1 MTHEIIRSLET
12 IQDQVKQELLSVR
25 KYRAYLAIGQAI
37 EEISEVEEIARSLN
51 GIRSQVVDHL
61 HDVREYRALLAV
73 QKSVLDISE
82 VLGLLEESSRK
93 PAEAASG
100 NGAAPA
106 PADQPLD
113 DSQTSASVTAAAT
126 PSEPV
131 AVAPPPAPSSV
142 TMVDQTSEP
151 EQPPESATKAVEAT
165 SAHAAHEGDAA
176 SPSAMDAIGHSPF
189 LSSKVMTDHG
199 HEYEQPREPTGETV
213 EIAAPHVAH
222 EGEAA
227 SRSEMEAIEH
237 PPSPAAAAM
246 AAHAHEQE
254 QPRQPPEQTAE
265 HAASGE
271 AHEGAAAEGE
281 DIGIAKVA

>member
-25 KYRAYLAIGQAI
+25 TYRAYVAVGQAI
-37 EEISEVEEIARSLN
+37 EEISEVEEIVRSLN
-51 GIRSQVVDHL
+51 GIRSQVVDRL
-61 HDVREYRALLAV
+61 HDVREYRALLAI

-93 PAEAASG
+93 RAEVASG
-100 NGAAPA
+100 SGVAPA
-106 PADQPLD
+106 PAGQPVD
-113 DSQTSASVTAAAT
+113 DSKTSTTVAAAAT
-126 PSEPV
+126 PAETV
-131 AVAPPPAPSSV
+131 AVAQSPTASSA

-151 EQPPESATKAVEAT
+151 ERSLEPTGETVEAV
-165 SAHAAHEGDAA
+165 SANATHEGDAA

-199 HEYEQPREPTGETV
+199 HEHEQPREPTSEAV
-213 EIAAPHVAH
+213 EIATPHVAH

-227 SRSEMEAIEH
+227 SGSEMEAIERS
-237 PPSPAAAAM
+237 PSPATAAM
-246 AAHAHEQE
+246 ADHTYEQE
-254 QPRQPPEQTAE
+254 QPQQPAEQTAE
-265 HAASGE
+265 HAASG
-271 AHEGAAAEGE
+271 EGAAAEGE

>member
-25 KYRAYLAIGQAI
+25 TYRAYLAVGQAI
-37 EEISEVEEIARSLN
+37 EEISEVEEIVRSLN
-51 GIRSQVVDHL
+51 GIRSQVVDRL

-93 PAEAASG
+93 RAQAESG

-106 PADQPLD
+106 QADQPVE
-113 DSQTSASVTAAAT
+113 DSQTSASVADAAT
-126 PSEPV
+126 PSEPS
-131 AVAPPPAPSSV
+131 AVAPSPAPLSATV
-142 TMVDQTSEP
+142 VDQTTEP
-151 EQPPESATKAVEAT
+151 EQPPEPAAKAVEAT

-189 LSSKVMTDHG
+189 LSSKVLTDHG
-199 HEYEQPREPTGETV
+199 HEYEQPREPTSEAV
-213 EIAAPHVAH
+213 EMAAPHVAH
-222 EGEAA
+222 EGDAA
-227 SRSEMEAIEH
+227 SHSEMEAIEH
-237 PPSPAAAAM
+237 PPSPATAVM
-246 AAHAHEQE
+246 ADHAHEQE
-254 QPRQPPEQTAE
+254 QPRQPLEQTAG
-265 HAASGE
+265 HAASSE

-281 DIGIAKVA
+281 DIEIAKVA

>member
-12 IQDQVKQELLSVR
+12 IQNQVKQELLSLR
-25 KYRAYLAIGQAI
+25 TYRAYLAVGQAI
-37 EEISEVEEIARSLN
+37 EEISEVEEIVRSLN
-51 GIRSQVVDHL
+51 GIRSQVVDRL

-93 PAEAASG
+93 RADEASG

-106 PADQPLD
+106 PAGQPVD
-113 DSQTSASVTAAAT
+113 DNKTSTSVAAAAT
-126 PSEPV
+126 PAETV
-131 AVAPPPAPSSV
+131 AVAQSPTASSAI
-142 TMVDQTSEP
+142 MVDQTSEP
-151 EQPPESATKAVEAT
+151 ERPLELTGETVEAV
-165 SAHAAHEGDAA
+165 SANATHEGDAT

-199 HEYEQPREPTGETV
+199 HDHEQPQEPTSEAV
-213 EIAAPHVAH
+213 EIATPHVAH

-227 SRSEMEAIEH
+227 SHSEMEAIEH
-237 PPSPAAAAM
+237 PPSPATAAM
-246 AAHAHEQE
+246 ADHTDEQE
-254 QPRQPPEQTAE
+254 QLQQPAEQAAE
-265 HAASGE
+265 HAASGGT
-271 AHEGAAAEGE
+271 HEGATAEGE